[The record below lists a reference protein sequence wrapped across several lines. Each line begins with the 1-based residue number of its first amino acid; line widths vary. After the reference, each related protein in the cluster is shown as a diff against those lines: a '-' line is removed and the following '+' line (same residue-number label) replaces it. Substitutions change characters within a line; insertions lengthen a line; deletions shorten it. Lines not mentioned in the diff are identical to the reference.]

1 MATIAEGTG
10 GEDAAEKGGGIFSDH
25 LEVNDAVIDEE
36 FLSGLKVMNEVGIVD
51 GDGGERGF
59 GIDGED
65 ERIADSELARL
76 ADGPSSDCGTLG
88 IEKEGD
94 FLTPICG

>member
-36 FLSGLKVMNEVGIVD
+36 FLAGCEIVNEVGIID
-51 GDGGERGF
+51 GNGGGGGL
-59 GIDGED
+59 GIDRED
-65 ERIADSELARL
+65 EFIP
-76 ADGPSSDCGTLG
+76 DG
-88 IEKEGD
+88 E
-94 FLTPICG
+94 